1 MEVKDWE
8 NLVLNTEVG
17 SHCFVTLIDNND
29 ISRGYAQIR
38 RAEHFGYNI
47 CFTRLYG
54 NKFYF
59 EKIEDVRNNI
69 SIGENNMVIEFDFEI
84 YKNGDYDKVYLRNG
98 KEARVLCDNGKGNSP
113 MVVMIE
119 DDKAD
124 DYIILRYNETGR
136 RNING
141 QSGLDLMLSVKEW
154 EPELWVVVI
163 SYMDNKDKRQ
173 KMVLPNFFSKNIR
186 GNIYLQGSSKSSVS
200 YYVGRLEGDGCFDE
214 LCEKIRVKRD
224 RIYNM
229 EIISLS
235 DDKAT
240 V

>member
-1 MEVKDWE
+1 
-8 NLVLNTEVG
+8 
-17 SHCFVTLIDNND
+17 
-29 ISRGYAQIR
+29 
-38 RAEHFGYNI
+38 
-47 CFTRLYG
+47 
-54 NKFYF
+54 
-59 EKIEDVRNNI
+59 
-69 SIGENNMVIEFDFEI
+69 MVIEFDFEI

-98 KEARVLCDNGKGNSP
+98 KEPRVLCDNGEGDRP
-113 MVVMIE
+113 IVVMVE
-119 DDKAD
+119 DDNAN

-141 QSGLDLMLSVKEW
+141 KSSLDLMLSVKER

-173 KMVLPNFFSKNIR
+173 KMVLPNFFSRNIG
-186 GNIYLQGSSKSSVS
+186 GNIYLQGSSKSNVS

-235 DDKAT
+235 DDETA

>member
-1 MEVKDWE
+1 
-8 NLVLNTEVG
+8 
-17 SHCFVTLIDNND
+17 
-29 ISRGYAQIR
+29 
-38 RAEHFGYNI
+38 
-47 CFTRLYG
+47 
-54 NKFYF
+54 
-59 EKIEDVRNNI
+59 
-69 SIGENNMVIEFDFEI
+69 MVIEFDFEI

-98 KEARVLCDNGKGNSP
+98 KEPRVLCDNGEGDRP
-113 MVVMIE
+113 IVVMIE
-119 DDKAD
+119 SNNVD

-136 RNING
+136 RSISS
-141 QSGLDLMLSVKEW
+141 QSGLDLMLSIKER

-163 SYMDNKDKRQ
+163 SYIDNKDKRQ
-173 KMVLPNFFSKNIR
+173 KMVLPNFFSRNIG

-200 YYVGRLEGDGCFDE
+200 YYVDKLEEDGCFDE

>member
-1 MEVKDWE
+1 
-8 NLVLNTEVG
+8 
-17 SHCFVTLIDNND
+17 
-29 ISRGYAQIR
+29 
-38 RAEHFGYNI
+38 
-47 CFTRLYG
+47 
-54 NKFYF
+54 
-59 EKIEDVRNNI
+59 
-69 SIGENNMVIEFDFEI
+69 MVIEFDFEI

-98 KEARVLCDNGKGNSP
+98 KEPRVLCDNGKGDRP
-113 MVVMIE
+113 IVVMVE
-119 DDKAD
+119 DDNA
-124 DYIILRYNETGR
+124 
-136 RNING
+136 NG
-141 QSGLDLMLSVKEW
+141 KSSLDLMLSVKER

-173 KMVLPNFFSKNIR
+173 KMVLPNFFSRNIG
-186 GNIYLQGSSKSSVS
+186 GNIYLQGSSKSNVS
-200 YYVGRLEGDGCFDE
+200 YYVGRLEEDGCFDE

>member
-1 MEVKDWE
+1 MTSVEVTHRSDAR
-8 NLVLNTEVG
+8 N
-17 SHCFVTLIDNND
+17 
-29 ISRGYAQIR
+29 ISGITSASPGYMGISFISKKQKKVV
-38 RAEHFGYNI
+38 H
-47 CFTRLYG
+47 
-54 NKFYF
+54 
-59 EKIEDVRNNI
+59 NNI
-69 SIGENNMVIEFDFEI
+69 SIGGNDMVIEFDFEI

-98 KEARVLCDNGKGNSP
+98 KEARVLCDNGKGDRP
-113 MVVMIE
+113 IVVMVE
-119 DDKAD
+119 NDNAD

-136 RNING
+136 RNINS
-141 QSGLDLMLSVKEW
+141 QSSLDLMLSVKER

-200 YYVGRLEGDGCFDE
+200 YYVDKLEEDKCFDE

-224 RIYNM
+224 RIYNI

-235 DDKAT
+235 DDEAT

>member
-1 MEVKDWE
+1 
-8 NLVLNTEVG
+8 
-17 SHCFVTLIDNND
+17 
-29 ISRGYAQIR
+29 
-38 RAEHFGYNI
+38 
-47 CFTRLYG
+47 
-54 NKFYF
+54 
-59 EKIEDVRNNI
+59 
-69 SIGENNMVIEFDFEI
+69 MVIEFDFEI

-98 KEARVLCDNGKGNSP
+98 EEARVLCDNGKGDRP
-113 MVVMIE
+113 IVVMVE
-119 DDKAD
+119 NDNAD

-136 RNING
+136 NS
-141 QSGLDLMLSVKEW
+141 QSGLDLMLSVKER

-173 KMVLPNFFSKNIR
+173 KMVLPNFFSRNI
-186 GNIYLQGSSKSSVS
+186 GGYIYLQGSSKSNVS
-200 YYVGRLEGDGCFDE
+200 YYVGRLEEDGCFDE

>member
-1 MEVKDWE
+1 
-8 NLVLNTEVG
+8 
-17 SHCFVTLIDNND
+17 
-29 ISRGYAQIR
+29 
-38 RAEHFGYNI
+38 
-47 CFTRLYG
+47 
-54 NKFYF
+54 
-59 EKIEDVRNNI
+59 
-69 SIGENNMVIEFDFEI
+69 MVIEFDFEI
-84 YKNGDYDKVYLRNG
+84 YKNGDYDKMYLRNG
-98 KEARVLCDNGKGNSP
+98 KEPRVLCDNGKGDRP
-113 MVVMIE
+113 IVVMVE
-119 DDKAD
+119 DDNAD

-136 RNING
+136 RDVNG
-141 QSGLDLMLSVKEW
+141 KSSLDLMLSVKER

-163 SYMDNKDKRQ
+163 SYMDNEDKRQ
-173 KMVLPNFFSKNIR
+173 KMVLPNFFSRNI
-186 GNIYLQGSSKSSVS
+186 GGYIYLQGSSKSNVS

>member
-1 MEVKDWE
+1 
-8 NLVLNTEVG
+8 
-17 SHCFVTLIDNND
+17 
-29 ISRGYAQIR
+29 
-38 RAEHFGYNI
+38 
-47 CFTRLYG
+47 
-54 NKFYF
+54 
-59 EKIEDVRNNI
+59 
-69 SIGENNMVIEFDFEI
+69 MVIEFDFEI

-98 KEARVLCDNGKGNSP
+98 EEARVLCDNGKGDRP
-113 MVVMIE
+113 IVVMVE
-119 DDKAD
+119 NNNAD

-136 RNING
+136 NS
-141 QSGLDLMLSVKEW
+141 QSGLDLMLSVKER

-173 KMVLPNFFSKNIR
+173 KMVLPNFFSRNIG
-186 GNIYLQGSSKSSVS
+186 GNIYLQGSSKSNVS
-200 YYVGRLEGDGCFDE
+200 YYVGRLEEDGCFDE

>member
-1 MEVKDWE
+1 
-8 NLVLNTEVG
+8 
-17 SHCFVTLIDNND
+17 
-29 ISRGYAQIR
+29 
-38 RAEHFGYNI
+38 
-47 CFTRLYG
+47 
-54 NKFYF
+54 
-59 EKIEDVRNNI
+59 
-69 SIGENNMVIEFDFEI
+69 
-84 YKNGDYDKVYLRNG
+84 
-98 KEARVLCDNGKGNSP
+98 

-141 QSGLDLMLSVKEW
+141 QSGLDLMLSVKER

-173 KMVLPNFFSKNIR
+173 KMVLPNFFSRGIR
-186 GNIYLQGSSKSSVS
+186 GYIYLQGSSKSNVS
-200 YYVGRLEGDGCFDE
+200 YYVGRLEKDGCFDE

-235 DDKAT
+235 DDETA

>member
-1 MEVKDWE
+1 
-8 NLVLNTEVG
+8 
-17 SHCFVTLIDNND
+17 
-29 ISRGYAQIR
+29 
-38 RAEHFGYNI
+38 
-47 CFTRLYG
+47 
-54 NKFYF
+54 
-59 EKIEDVRNNI
+59 
-69 SIGENNMVIEFDFEI
+69 MVIEFDFEI

-141 QSGLDLMLSVKEW
+141 QSGLDLMLSVKER

-163 SYMDNKDKRQ
+163 SYMDN
-173 KMVLPNFFSKNIR
+173 NIR

-200 YYVGRLEGDGCFDE
+200 YYVDKLEEDGCFDE

-235 DDKAT
+235 DDETA

>member
-1 MEVKDWE
+1 
-8 NLVLNTEVG
+8 
-17 SHCFVTLIDNND
+17 
-29 ISRGYAQIR
+29 
-38 RAEHFGYNI
+38 
-47 CFTRLYG
+47 
-54 NKFYF
+54 
-59 EKIEDVRNNI
+59 
-69 SIGENNMVIEFDFEI
+69 MVIEFDFEI

-98 KEARVLCDNGKGNSP
+98 KEPRVLCDNGKGDRP
-113 MVVMIE
+113 IVVMVE
-119 DDKAD
+119 D

-141 QSGLDLMLSVKEW
+141 QSSLDLMLSVKERK
-154 EPELWVVVI
+154 PELWVVVI

-173 KMVLPNFFSKNIR
+173 KMVLPNFFSRNIG
-186 GNIYLQGSSKSSVS
+186 GNIYLQGSSKSNVS
-200 YYVGRLEGDGCFDE
+200 YYVGRLEEDGCFDE

-224 RIYNM
+224 RIYNK

>member
-1 MEVKDWE
+1 
-8 NLVLNTEVG
+8 
-17 SHCFVTLIDNND
+17 
-29 ISRGYAQIR
+29 
-38 RAEHFGYNI
+38 
-47 CFTRLYG
+47 
-54 NKFYF
+54 
-59 EKIEDVRNNI
+59 
-69 SIGENNMVIEFDFEI
+69 MVIEFDFEI

-119 DDKAD
+119 DDK
-124 DYIILRYNETGR
+124 ETGR

-141 QSGLDLMLSVKEW
+141 QSGLDLMLSVKER
-154 EPELWVVVI
+154 EPELWVVII

-173 KMVLPNFFSKNIR
+173 KMVLPNFFSRNIR

-200 YYVGRLEGDGCFDE
+200 YYVDKLEEDGCFDE

-235 DDKAT
+235 DDETA

>member
-1 MEVKDWE
+1 MVE
-8 NLVLNTEVG
+8 NDT
-17 SHCFVTLIDNND
+17 
-29 ISRGYAQIR
+29 
-38 RAEHFGYNI
+38 
-47 CFTRLYG
+47 
-54 NKFYF
+54 
-59 EKIEDVRNNI
+59 
-69 SIGENNMVIEFDFEI
+69 
-84 YKNGDYDKVYLRNG
+84 
-98 KEARVLCDNGKGNSP
+98 
-113 MVVMIE
+113 
-119 DDKAD
+119 AD

-136 RNING
+136 RNIDS
-141 QSGLDLMLSVKEW
+141 QSSLDLMLSVKER

-186 GNIYLQGSSKSSVS
+186 GNIYLQGSSKSNVS
-200 YYVGRLEGDGCFDE
+200 YYVNRLKEDECFDE

-224 RIYNM
+224 CIYNM